1 MRFGRL
7 SGKLDRAWFI
17 AFDYNASYRDNPLG
31 KLKNEFESYNITS
44 SIMNADTTN
53 LEDVFKDILYA
64 VNAELSEAQTE
75 DGRLNISGI
84 VVTNERP
91 LVIRL
96 TWENIEGKEEI
107 YTYTDINNTDGII
120 KQEEGSLWLYLDAL
134 KAKAQVDSL
143 EGINVEIE
151 YYTN

>member
-1 MRFGRL
+1 MRL
-7 SGKLDRAWFI
+7 SGNLDRAWFI
-17 AFDYNASYRDNPLG
+17 AFEYNNTSRRDYLG
-31 KLKNEFESYNITS
+31 ELKSKFETYNIPST
-44 SIMNADTTN
+44 IMNADTTN
-53 LEDVFKDILYA
+53 LEDVFKNILYA

-75 DGRLNISGI
+75 DGKLDISGV

-91 LVIRL
+91 LIIRL
-96 TWENIEGKEEI
+96 TWKDIEGKEEV

-120 KQEEGSLWLYLDAL
+120 KQEEGALWLYLDAL